1 MWDAC
6 HAVIAPG
13 AFDIEIQSR
22 GPDVVLTVRGDLD
35 IATVGELELA
45 QARALEDQ
53 PSRLLIDLRAVAF
66 VDSSGLKLL
75 LQAHSLAER
84 DGWKLELLGPA
95 PTAHSVFVVTGADR
109 LLPFVDRAEGWN
121 ATGSDHGGSLRS
133 AEPCALRL
141 DLDPAPTAAAAAR
154 AALRGLLPDDFAPAV
169 ERELL
174 ALLVSEVVTNA
185 IKHAGPPQRGIE
197 FGVEVNPTHT
207 RVVVTDGG
215 PGFERTAQRRSPGF
229 GPGGYGIFL
238 LDSEASRWG
247 TERAPSGFSVW
258 FELDHAP
265 GSDLSAAWPAAR

>member
-1 MWDAC
+1 MGC
-6 HAVIAPG
+6 LLSVIAPG
-13 AFDIEIQSR
+13 AFDIEIERR

-45 QARALEDQ
+45 QARALADH
-53 PSRLLIDLRAVAF
+53 PSRLLIDLRGVAF

-75 LQAHSLAER
+75 LQTHSIAER
-84 DGWKLELLGPA
+84 DGWSLELLGPA
-95 PTAHSVFVVTGADR
+95 PTAQSVFAVTGADR
-109 LLPFVDRAEGWN
+109 LLPFVDRAEGRN
-121 ATGSDHGGSLRS
+121 AVGTGHDGGLRS

-141 DLDPAPTAAAAAR
+141 DLDRAPAAPAAAR
-154 AALRGLLPDDFAPAV
+154 AAIRGLLWDDFPAAA
-169 ERELL
+169 ELEVL

-185 IKHAGPPQRGIE
+185 VKHAGPRQRGIE
-197 FGVEVNPTHT
+197 FSVDVNPTHT

-215 PGFERTAQRRSPGF
+215 PGFERAAEPRSPRF

-247 TERAPSGFSVW
+247 TEHAPDGFSVW

-265 GSDLSAAWPAAR
+265 GE